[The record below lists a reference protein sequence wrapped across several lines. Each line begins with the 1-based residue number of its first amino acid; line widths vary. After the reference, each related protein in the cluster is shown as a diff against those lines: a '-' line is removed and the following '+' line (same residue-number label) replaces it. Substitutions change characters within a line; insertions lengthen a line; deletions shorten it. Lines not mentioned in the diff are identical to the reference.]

1 MMDRGRRL
9 SLAERHLIDLLA
21 LRPRDATLGEEGEA
35 LLQAAFWHRVAPLL
49 FSRSAAFPKGEG
61 EWLRRRVEGAYY
73 ATAAKN
79 LKILHDL
86 ANLLDAFEGEGIPVI
101 VLKGG
106 HLISRL
112 YRNPA
117 LRPLSD
123 IDLLVAPAYASKMTA
138 TMKRLGY
145 VQKEGVFPSR
155 RVARLW
161 RTLSLHLPPFHRKGS
176 AVVEIHTEIRARWGA
191 RLSPEEVWASAEEV
205 TIEGRRA
212 LGLSPPHLLR
222 HLLWHL
228 DWHAAFGTARLLW
241 YYDIALLLDAEP
253 DLMALARRWGAKER
267 SRLTMVAGLF
277 LADAPWEE
285 EIPTVRRL
293 GFAGRSNDFVEN
305 ITATLGVFGMSRAI
319 PLLWS
324 HLFPSGAYLAT
335 RNPDLSRRKLLLHRL
350 IRPFQ
355 LLWRALTSLTRRMGA

>member
-1 MMDRGRRL
+1 MMDRSRRL
-9 SLAERHLIDLLA
+9 SPAERHLIDLLA
-21 LRPRDATLGEEGEA
+21 FRSRSTTLDGEEEA
-35 LLQAAFWHRVAPLL
+35 LLQAASWHRVAPLL
-49 FSRSAAFPKGEG
+49 FSRSTPLPEAEG

-79 LKILHDL
+79 LKILHEL
-86 ANLLDAFEGEGIPVI
+86 AGLLDAFDGEGIPVI

-106 HLISRL
+106 HLIARL

-123 IDLLVAPAYASKMTA
+123 IDLLVAPAYASRMTA

-161 RTLSLHLPPFHRKGS
+161 RTLALHLPPFHRKGS
-176 AVVEIHTEIRARWGA
+176 AVVEIHTEIRARWGT
-191 RLSPEEVWASAEEV
+191 RLSSEEIWAGAEEV

-253 DLMALARRWGAKER
+253 DLMALARRWGRKEHDD
-267 SRLTMVAGLF
+267 LTMVARLF
-277 LADAPWEE
+277 LAEAPWEE

-293 GFAGRSNDFVEN
+293 GFSGRSNDFLDN
-305 ITATLGVFGMSRAI
+305 ITSALGVFGMGQAI

-324 HLFPSGAYLAT
+324 HIFPSGAYLAA
-335 RNPDLSRRKLLLHRL
+335 RNPGLSRGRRLLYRL
-350 IRPFQ
+350 IRPWR
-355 LLWRALTSLTRRMGA
+355 LLWRTLASLIRRMGA